1 MAEDIDDMNSE
12 VQSTPEEDA
21 QLEQAFGIALEII
34 HAEGKA
40 GDSIAKLVLDASDVM
55 EGLGIATSTVVI
67 GVERQMELP
76 DDMKLALAEMVLDE
90 LVNLAIEAGAVAA
103 DEITDEATDK
113 IVSHAYSN
121 YLSTQEAMGTLNT
134 DKLRASVS
142 EAEGLAGSSK
152 QVAETQSKGLLS
164 MSGG

>member
-1 MAEDIDDMNSE
+1 MENTEQE
-12 VQSTPEEDA
+12 VQATPEENA
-21 QLEQAFGIALEII
+21 QLEQAFGIAMEII

-40 GDSIAKLVLDASDVM
+40 GDNIAKLVLDAADVM
-55 EGLGIATSTVVI
+55 EGLGVATSTVVI

-90 LVNLAIEAGAVAA
+90 LVTLAIDAGAIAA

-121 YLSTQEAMGTLNT
+121 YLSTKEAMGEL
-134 DKLRASVS
+134 DPEQLKASVA
-142 EAEGLAGSSK
+142 EAEQAMP
-152 QVAETQSKGLLS
+152 ARQSAQKPQQPKGLLQ
-164 MSGG
+164 MARGG